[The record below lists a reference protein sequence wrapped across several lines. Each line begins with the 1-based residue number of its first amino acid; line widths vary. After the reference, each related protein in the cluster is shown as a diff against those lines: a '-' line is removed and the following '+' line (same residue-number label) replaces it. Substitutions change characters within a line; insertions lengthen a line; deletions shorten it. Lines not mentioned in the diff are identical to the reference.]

1 MGHAVGVGG
10 VAHGQIADGDNA
22 VGILHGAGNA
32 AALGVDTDAVQRG
45 EGQLHLRRGR
55 IVRLLVSHGVLQGDV
70 FVAVRI
76 LYHRELDRLAL
87 HLGQTDGHQLVADL
101 RVAVRVHAG
110 VHKAVDGVAFT
121 VHQIAVRAETEVAHA
136 GELQGLEAV
145 GVRAVDGR
153 GSGLVAHQ
161 EEAVA
166 IEHTVHGVAGRIV
179 ARGHIQID
187 AGHLRAVADLRG
199 VLTAGG
205 GGTIRAAAVHGVQR
219 VTENR
224 ALGFIAVCIDVG
236 DVVAHHIQLA
246 HVAFQARDR
255 RIHCSGHLFC

>member
-1 MGHAVGVGG
+1 M
-10 VAHGQIADGDNA
+10 
-22 VGILHGAGNA
+22 
-32 AALGVDTDAVQRG
+32 
-45 EGQLHLRRGR
+45 
-55 IVRLLVSHGVLQGDV
+55 SHGVLQRDV
-70 FVAVRI
+70 LAI
-76 LYHRELDRLAL
+76 LILFHRVLDRLAV

-101 RVAVRVHAG
+101 RVALRVHAC
-110 VHKAVDGVAFT
+110 VHKAVDGVALA
-121 VHQIAVRAETEVAHA
+121 VHQIAVRAEAEVTHT
-136 GELQGLEAV
+136 GELQSLEA
-145 GVRAVDGR
+145 GGIRARDGR

-166 IEHTVHGVAGRIV
+166 IEHAVHGVAGRIV
-179 ARGHIQID
+179 ARGHVQID

-205 GGTIRAAAVHGVQR
+205 GGAVRAAAVHGVQG

-246 HVAFQARDR
+246 HVAFHARDR

>member
-1 MGHAVGVGG
+1 MTVCFKALKLTRVGDFRFG
-10 VAHGQIADGDNA
+10 ADGYLVD
-22 VGILHGAGNA
+22 GKGNPVYGFMNT
-32 AALGVDTDAVQRG
+32 GVDAKGNPQISD
-45 EGQLHLRRGR
+45 
-55 IVRLLVSHGVLQGDV
+55 
-70 FVAVRI
+70 
-76 LYHRELDRLAL
+76 
-87 HLGQTDGHQLVADL
+87 QLVPIRL
-101 RVAVRVHAG
+101 P
-110 VHKAVDGVAFT
+110 K
-121 VHQIAVRAETEVAHA
+121 A
-136 GELQGLEAV
+136 GELQSLEA
-145 GVRAVDGR
+145 GGIRARDGR
-153 GSGLVAHQ
+153 GCGLVAHQ

-166 IEHTVHGVAGRIV
+166 IEHAVHGVAGRIV

-205 GGTIRAAAVHGVQR
+205 GGAVRAAAVHGVQG